1 MSTFDGAVLVAR
13 SVTRALLS
21 AARRLRAG
29 RVAQGEPD
37 AEMSAAS
44 SSTGASNAMEQDRAG
59 SHSAG
64 RYVARAAL
72 RAAKAARGAT
82 LTPLTPK
89 GNDSDS
95 PAPLARAL
103 RARALVAAFPAAREL
118 DHPRNQAAREL
129 W

>member
-1 MSTFDGAVLVAR
+1 MSAVDGAVLVAR

-44 SSTGASNAMEQDRAG
+44 SSTVASNAMEQDRAG
-59 SHSAG
+59 SHAAG

-72 RAAKAARGAT
+72 RAAQAARGAT

-89 GNDSDS
+89 GSNSS
-95 PAPLARAL
+95 
-103 RARALVAAFPAAREL
+103 
-118 DHPRNQAAREL
+118 
-129 W
+129 